1 MNIIVDS
8 EVYFKLGQENHRMK
22 SALNELLKIDLN
34 YTSIYS
40 LPYTIGQV
48 KAILDMVKKDPYLKY
63 II

>member
-8 EVYFKLGQENHRMK
+8 EVYFKMGRENHLMK
-22 SALNELLKIDLN
+22 SALKKLLKIDLN

-48 KAILDMVKKDPYLKY
+48 KEILDLVKKDPYLKF